1 MTIEITKDFFVE
13 VSEESVQQD
22 VNLRVMLYLAEVR
35 KAMET
40 MRVSAYDSSEYK
52 NAYHVGDLFY
62 RGWDGDASV
71 MSGLMDYVAYNAEYS
86 HLYKQVYSL
95 WSEFNDL
102 NDAKYEEHYRAD
114 FKAFEA
120 KNVDYVKGLWIG
132 SEEDYNFYSDWSK
145 DMFGYRKRWR
155 VASRLS
161 E

>member
-13 VSEESVQQD
+13 VSEESIQQD
-22 VNLRVMLYLAEVR
+22 VNLRVALYLTEVR

-52 NAYHVGDLFY
+52 DAYHVGDLFY
-62 RGWDGDASV
+62 RGWDGDESV
-71 MSGLMDYVAYNAEYS
+71 MSGLMDYVSYNTEYR
-86 HLYKQVYSL
+86 HLYRQVYDI
-95 WSEFNDL
+95 WSEFHGL
-102 NDAKYEEHYRAD
+102 NNAKYEEHYRAD
-114 FKAFEA
+114 FKAFES
-120 KNVDYVKGLWIG
+120 KNVDYTKCLWIG

-145 DMFGYRKRWR
+145 DMYGYRKRWR